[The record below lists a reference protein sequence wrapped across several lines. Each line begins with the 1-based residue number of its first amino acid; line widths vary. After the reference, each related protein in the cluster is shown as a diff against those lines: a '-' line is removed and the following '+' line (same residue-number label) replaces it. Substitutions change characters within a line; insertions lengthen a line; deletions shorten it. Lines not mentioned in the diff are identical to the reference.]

1 MRVVAPSS
9 VALGLPCRGG
19 DGKAVQGTLFIVPS
33 LTTGGS
39 TATPPVAHA
48 CAAVAAARGGGT
60 AKRGPARGSAYP
72 RRGRPPDLRA
82 PAPHLR
88 KIPPLPVLSPI
99 TIIGAIVC
107 VERGDG
113 RGRKGP
119 RSGTY
124 GMASHAPAGERRRE
138 CGRLASGRGGTGAE
152 SGACGQS
159 YGGWGLGAHCGG
171 VAPDAPRAGE
181 GAASHGDQSPG
192 AGGCGAATS
201 AASRGGHTTSAVG
214 SERLDRVGGEPVP
227 MPLLPPHTPARFPWS
242 PTPDVLHLSGD
253 HRPGG
258 GLEGAPRP
266 LTSACVLD
274 WRRTITMVEVGPRT
288 RGGVGGGGGP
298 RVRAPP
304 GERTCGGKQEICRF
318 GSARPLPVE
327 GTLPMEAARR
337 THRRARV
344 VGVGRRRGGPAA
356 GRWLPAG
363 CPPAAAA
370 SGALKRRHGTTST
383 TSKRKNHSCDPG
395 TGSSPPTTRIPDLLR

>member
-1 MRVVAPSS
+1 MTVRQYRAPFLSCPHSPLGARPQLRPWRTRARLSPPHGAGARPKGVPPAAVPTRAAGGPPPCGHQRRTCERSPPSPSSLPSRSSVPSCVWNEEAGGGGRGHDREHTGWHHTRQRASVGANAGGWRAGAGAQARKVAPAASRT
-9 VALGLPCRGG
+9 A
-19 DGKAVQGTLFIVPS
+19 DGVWAR
-33 LTTGGS
+33 
-39 TATPPVAHA
+39 TAGAWPPTH
-48 CAAVAAARGGGT
+48 
-60 AKRGPARGSAYP
+60 
-72 RRGRPPDLRA
+72 RGR
-82 PAPHLR
+82 
-88 KIPPLPVLSPI
+88 
-99 TIIGAIVC
+99 
-107 VERGDG
+107 ERTERVTGIN
-113 RGRKGP
+113 P
-119 RSGTY
+119 R
-124 GMASHAPAGERRRE
+124 
-138 CGRLASGRGGTGAE
+138 
-152 SGACGQS
+152 
-159 YGGWGLGAHCGG
+159 
-171 VAPDAPRAGE
+171 
-181 GAASHGDQSPG
+181 

-214 SERLDRVGGEPVP
+214 SERLDCVGGEPVP
-227 MPLLPPHTPARFPWS
+227 MPLLPPHTPARYPWS
-242 PTPDVLHLSGD
+242 PTPDVLHLSGV

-327 GTLPMEAARR
+327 GTLPMVAARR